1 MTTFN
6 KKYLDYIDIMFYVN
20 DVARAYGKYEELK
33 PYLYQHI
40 IRTNQY
46 MLSRLGIRT
55 KWAYY
60 EKMKKDYILHKK
72 EIEDVMMNYTINI
85 KQYMM
90 LPSNQIILLHNKY
103 G

>member
-60 EKMKKDYILHKK
+60 EKMKKDGNKK
-72 EIEDVMMNYTINI
+72 
-85 KQYMM
+85 K
-90 LPSNQIILLHNKY
+90 
-103 G
+103 